1 MNFCSL
7 KNEYV
12 DEIYK
17 IEKDVFS
24 DSYSVNSIKLLINN
38 NLYRYSLVMLENEK
52 VVCYIIAT
60 EIAGEAEIQRIAVRR
75 DCRRRGYAS
84 AIMEHFIKMMKSEG
98 VEKILLE
105 VRQSN
110 KAAISLYQK
119 NGFVKVGQRRGYYA
133 DSGEDAILYTLQIR
147 R

>member
-1 MNFCSL
+1 MKFCSL
-7 KNEYV
+7 SNEYAN
-12 DEIYK
+12 EIYK

-24 DSYSVNSIKLLINN
+24 DAYSLNTINELIHNN
-38 NLYRYSLVMLENEK
+38 MYKHSLVMLEDKNI
-52 VVCYIIAT
+52 VAYIIAT
-60 EIAGEAEIQRIAVRR
+60 EVAGETEIQRIAVRS

-84 AIMEHFIKMMKSEG
+84 CIMEHFIDTLAING
-98 VEKILLE
+98 ADKILLE

-119 NGFVKVGQRRGYYA
+119 FGFVKVGQRRGYYA
-133 DSGEDAILYTLQIR
+133 DNGEDAILYTLDIR